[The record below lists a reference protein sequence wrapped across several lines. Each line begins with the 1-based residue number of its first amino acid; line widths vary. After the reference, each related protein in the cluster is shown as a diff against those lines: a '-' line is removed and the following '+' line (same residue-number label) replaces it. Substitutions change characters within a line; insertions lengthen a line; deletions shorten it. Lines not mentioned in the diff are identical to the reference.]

1 MAEKGT
7 SLMDVRQRP
16 TSMASFSAH
25 VEKQFLNNEK
35 VKLLKPVQVAGTR
48 RNVIIRAG
56 WNLCGGT
63 RAALY
68 ERTPF
73 EWKYYQCRYFRRRAH
88 FPTTK
93 WVTKARSS
101 NDT

>member
-56 WNLCGGT
+56 
-63 RAALY
+63 
-68 ERTPF
+68 
-73 EWKYYQCRYFRRRAH
+73 
-88 FPTTK
+88 
-93 WVTKARSS
+93 
-101 NDT
+101 